1 MVSSSKKKSAPT
13 KGDTGE
19 AAPGS
24 TACSGGSGS
33 HNVCQQR
40 RAIPGRTTGPARRS
54 SKGNWT
60 PEEDEILSRAV
71 HQFQGKNWKKIAEF
85 FPDRT
90 DVQCLH
96 RWQKV
101 LNPELVKGPWSKEE
115 DEIIVQM
122 VHKYGPK
129 KWSTISQA
137 LPGRIGKQCRE
148 RWHNHLNPNINKEAW
163 TQEEEIMLI
172 HAHSIHGN
180 KWAELTKYL
189 PGRTDNSIK
198 NHWNSSVKKKVNSYA
213 AMGLLQYPPPLPST
227 ENTSH
232 PQHGIP
238 NSNTPSSSA
247 LNPQGSRD
255 LDLSDHDPDLDQV
268 SSSSSAQNPIIPFRG
283 IESEL
288 DTVEHI
294 DSESI
299 FNEADSYMVCD
310 DMGPTDTENGTI
322 VVAMASPPVQD
333 DSDSRDRMAWPELSI
348 QAIMAIPDVV
358 NLDSLL
364 SNSMNTANDQPVPM
378 DLENAVPPSF
388 VCTTSTA
395 DSGVITCSYDG
406 FAYSTQPL
414 DKIFEVERN
423 IPVPPEPSHMQD
435 ELPENQENKWPAK
448 LKEERENASG
458 GLFYEPP
465 RFPCMEIP
473 FVSCELVNSGDI
485 QQEYSP
491 LGIRQFMTSSLYS
504 SDSPSG
510 RMWCMQSVSSGEG
523 SPEEFL
529 KSAAKSFN
537 ATPSIVKKRS
547 RGMLFSPLQDK
558 RGNHTKGTELEI
570 DTALEDNPEKENIP
584 PDPGS
589 GSKTTP
595 IKEGTTEPSL
605 TASGGASDSN
615 GISCTPGSVLVE
627 RNNPNQ
633 MLFSPN
639 SCEIS
644 TGVRLLKERRRFR
657 PQIGMPDLSKPKSSE
672 VMATGSSHQKTE
684 NEPECSGSKPD
695 GTSESLNIFADTPGI
710 KRGLESPSAWK
721 SPWYM
726 NSHIPGQPEFS
737 FQEMGFFMSPVASY
751 DALALMRHFSENTA
765 AVVAEAQEVLNV
777 SNKKSAAKGDLAH
790 DENTRPDKQPR
801 MTGGRVLDFTECSS
815 PVRLVEQ
822 RRIRSAGPSLN
833 PTSPSSHLLKNCR

>member
-1 MVSSSKKKSAPT
+1 MVSTSKKRSAPT
-13 KGDTGE
+13 KGERGE
-19 AAPGS
+19 AAPSS
-24 TACSGGSGS
+24 TAVSGGSGS
-33 HNVCQQR
+33 HNISQQR

-60 PEEDEILSRAV
+60 PEEDEILCRAV

-129 KWSTISQA
+129 KWSTIAQA

-163 TQEEEIMLI
+163 TQDEEIMLI

-198 NHWNSSVKKKVNSYA
+198 NHWNSSVKKKINSYT
-213 AMGLLQYPPPLPST
+213 AMGLLSQGPPQFPST
-227 ENTSH
+227 DSTLH

-238 NSNTPSSSA
+238 NNTTPSSSA
-247 LNPQGSRD
+247 LNPQSSRE
-255 LDLSDHDPDLDQV
+255 LELELSDHDPDLDQV
-268 SSSSSAQNPIIPFRG
+268 SSSSSAQNLIIPFHG

-288 DTVEHI
+288 EKHM

-299 FNEADSYMVCD
+299 FSGTDGYMVCD
-310 DMGPTDTENGTI
+310 DMGPTDTNSGAIAVATI
-322 VVAMASPPVQD
+322 PESVQD
-333 DSDSRDRMAWPELSI
+333 DSDSRDRMAWPEISI
-348 QAIMAIPDVV
+348 QALMAIPDVV

-364 SNSMNTANDQPVPM
+364 SNPSNRTNSQSVPM
-378 DLENAVPPSF
+378 DLQSAVPPTF
-388 VCTTSTA
+388 VCPTNTV

-414 DKIFEVERN
+414 DKILEVERN
-423 IPVPPEPSHMQD
+423 IPVSPEPSDLQD
-435 ELPENQENKWPAK
+435 KLPENQENKLPVK
-448 LKEERENASG
+448 QEERENASG
-458 GLFYEPP
+458 CLFYEPP
-465 RFPCMEIP
+465 RFPCMDIP

-491 LGIRQFMTSSLYS
+491 LGIRQLMSTSLYS

-510 RMWCMQSVSSGEG
+510 RMWCLQRVSSSGES

-529 KSAAKSFN
+529 RSAAKSFSS
-537 ATPSIVKKRS
+537 TPSIVKKRS
-547 RGMLFSPLQDK
+547 QGMLFSPLQDK
-558 RGNHTKGTELEI
+558 KGDRTKGKELEI
-570 DTALEDNPEKENIP
+570 ATALDDYPEKENIP
-584 PDPGS
+584 PDLVTAYKS
-589 GSKTTP
+589 TP
-595 IKEGTTEPSL
+595 TKVGATEQSFAAL
-605 TASGGASDSN
+605 GGENDCN
-615 GISCTPGSVLVE
+615 VIHCTPGSVLVE
-627 RNNPNQ
+627 RNTTQ
-633 MLFSPN
+633 VLFSPN

-657 PQIGMPDLSKPKSSE
+657 PQIGMPDLSKPRSSE
-672 VMATGSSHQKTE
+672 VMAAESSHQKPE
-684 NEPECSGSKPD
+684 NEPEISGSKHD

-710 KRGLESPSAWK
+710 KRGIESPSAWK

-726 NSHIPGQPEFS
+726 SSHMPGQPELS
-737 FQEMGFFMSPVASY
+737 FQEMGFFMSPVATY
-751 DALALMRHFSENTA
+751 DALALMQHFSENTA

-777 SNKKSAAKGDLAH
+777 SNKKSTLKGDLVH
-790 DENTRPDKQPR
+790 DENTRPDKQPK
-801 MTGGRVLDFTECSS
+801 MTGGRVLDFTECAS
-815 PVRLVEQ
+815 PARLVEQ
-822 RRIRSAGPSLN
+822 RRIRSSLN
-833 PTSPSSHLLKNCR
+833 PISPSSHLLKNCR

>member
-1 MVSSSKKKSAPT
+1 MVSTSKKRSAPT
-13 KGDTGE
+13 KGDRGQ
-19 AAPGS
+19 AAPSS
-24 TACSGGSGS
+24 TAASGGSGS
-33 HNVCQQR
+33 CNISQQR

-60 PEEDEILSRAV
+60 PEEDEILRRAV

-129 KWSTISQA
+129 KWSTIAQA

-163 TQEEEIMLI
+163 TQDEEIMLI

-198 NHWNSSVKKKVNSYA
+198 NHWNSSVKKKINSYT
-213 AMGLLQYPPPLPST
+213 AMGLLSQYPPQFPST
-227 ENTSH
+227 DGTLH

-238 NSNTPSSSA
+238 TNTTPSSSA
-247 LNPQGSRD
+247 LNPQSSRELE
-255 LDLSDHDPDLDQV
+255 LDLSDHEPDVDQV
-268 SSSSSAQNPIIPFRG
+268 SSSSSAQNPTIPFHG
-283 IESEL
+283 IESDLEK
-288 DTVEHI
+288 HM

-299 FNEADSYMVCD
+299 FSGTDGYMVCD
-310 DMGPTDTENGTI
+310 EMGPTDTNSGAI
-322 VVAMASPPVQD
+322 AVATVPESVQD
-333 DSDSRDRMAWPELSI
+333 DSDSRDRMAWPEISI
-348 QAIMAIPDVV
+348 QALMAIPDAV

-364 SNSMNTANDQPVPM
+364 SNPSNPANSQSVRM
-378 DLENAVPPSF
+378 DLERAVPPTF
-388 VCTTSTA
+388 VGTNTV

-406 FAYSTQPL
+406 FAYSNQPL
-414 DKIFEVERN
+414 DKILEVERN
-423 IPVPPEPSHMQD
+423 IPVPPEPSDLQD
-435 ELPENQENKWPAK
+435 KLPENQENKLPVK
-448 LKEERENASG
+448 QDERENAAG

-465 RFPCMEIP
+465 RFPCMDIP

-491 LGIRQFMTSSLYS
+491 LGIRQLMSTSLYS

-510 RMWCMQSVSSGEG
+510 RMWYLQRVSSGES

-529 KSAAKSFN
+529 RSAAKSFIS
-537 ATPSIVKKRS
+537 TPSIVKKRS
-547 RGMLFSPLQDK
+547 QGMLFSPLQDK
-558 RGNHTKGTELEI
+558 KGDCTKGKELEI
-570 DTALEDNPEKENIP
+570 DTALDDNPEKENIP
-584 PDPGS
+584 PDLVAED
-589 GSKTTP
+589 KCTP
-595 IKEGTTEPSL
+595 TKEGAAEQSL
-605 TASGGASDSN
+605 TALGGENDCNLIHS
-615 GISCTPGSVLVE
+615 TPGSVLVE
-627 RNNPNQ
+627 RNTNQ
-633 MLFSPN
+633 VLFSPN

-672 VMATGSSHQKTE
+672 VMAAESSNQKPE

-710 KRGLESPSAWK
+710 KRGIESPSAWK

-726 NSHIPGQPEFS
+726 SSHMPGQPELS
-737 FQEMGFFMSPVASY
+737 FQEMGFFMSPVATY

-777 SNKKSAAKGDLAH
+777 SNKKSTLKGDIIH
-790 DENTRPDKQPR
+790 DENTRPDKQPK
-801 MTGGRVLDFTECSS
+801 MTGGRVLDFTECAS
-815 PVRLVEQ
+815 PARLVEQ
-822 RRIRSAGPSLN
+822 RRIRSAGSSLN
-833 PTSPSSHLLKNCR
+833 PISPSSHLLKNCR